1 MSSRREHV
9 RWLAP
14 VSPPCFADRLLW
26 VEFLAAAAEA
36 QASYGEQVVL
46 IFETGKPVRFNY
58 EFDWCVDCTSDYR
71 VEMRRQ
77 GRCNPSHLRER
88 AAQQEAPNAAA

>member
-14 VSPPCFADRLLW
+14 TAPPCFADRLLW

-36 QASYGEQVVL
+36 QNSQGEPVVL
-46 IFETGKPVRFNY
+46 IFKAGEPVRFNHA
-58 EFDWCVDCTSDYR
+58 FDWCTDCTNEYR
-71 VEMRRQ
+71 TEMRRQ
-77 GRCNPSHLRER
+77 GRCNPNHLRER
-88 AAQQEAPNAAA
+88 EPKETLDAAAA